1 MKRMMI
7 PALALGAAFSLL
19 VATAATARPDFGK
32 GGRGHG
38 RGNPAER
45 LEFLAEYLSLTEA
58 QKTAIEKLQANLE
71 TRIEPLREQ
80 QKQLHEQVREALDND
95 ADAATVGALVI
106 AQHEG
111 REKIHALMEAHAGQV
126 KAQLTPAQVS
136 RWEALKDARQARRGH
151 HGGHRGGHHGEVPPP
166 AED

>member
-1 MKRMMI
+1 MKRTLI

-19 VATAATARPDFGK
+19 VAAAATARPDFGR

-38 RGNPAER
+38 RGGPEQR
-45 LEFLAEYLSLTEA
+45 IEFLAEYLSLTAAQKASVQRLQDGLEA
-58 QKTAIEKLQANLE
+58 Q
-71 TRIEPLREQ
+71 IEPLREE
-80 QKQLHEQVREALDND
+80 QKRLHGEVREALDND

-111 REKIHALMEAHAGQV
+111 REKIHVLMEEHAAQI
-126 KAQLTPAQVS
+126 KALLTPAQVS
-136 RWEALKDARQARRGH
+136 RWNALKDAREARRG
-151 HGGHRGGHHGEVPPP
+151 RGRHDVPPP

>member
-1 MKRMMI
+1 MKRTLI

-19 VATAATARPDFGK
+19 VASAATARPDFGR

-38 RGNPAER
+38 RGGSEQR
-45 LEFLAEYLSLTEA
+45 IEFLAEYLSLTAA
-58 QKTAIEKLQANLE
+58 QKASIQKLQDALE
-71 TRIEPLREQ
+71 ARIEPLREE
-80 QKQLHEQVREALDND
+80 QKRLHGEVRGALDND

-111 REKIHALMEAHAGQV
+111 REKIHALMEEHATQIE
-126 KAQLTPAQVS
+126 AQLTPAQVS
-136 RWEALKDARQARRGH
+136 RWNALKDARRARRGSH
-151 HGGHRGGHHGEVPPP
+151 DVPPP

>member
-1 MKRMMI
+1 MKRLMI
-7 PALALGAAFSLL
+7 PALALGAVFSVL
-19 VATAATARPDFGK
+19 VATAATARPGF
-32 GGRGHG
+32 GGRGMRGHG
-38 RGNPAER
+38 PGDAEQR
-45 LEFLAEYLSLTEA
+45 LEFLADYLSLTEA
-58 QKTAIEKLQANLE
+58 QKTAIEKLQASLE

-111 REKIHALMEAHAGQV
+111 REKIRGLMEAHADQI

-136 RWEALKDARQARRGH
+136 RWEALKEARQARRGS
-151 HGGHRGGHHGEVPPP
+151 RGGHHGDFPPP

>member
-7 PALALGAAFSLL
+7 PALALGAAFSVL
-19 VATAATARPDFGK
+19 VATTATARPGFGGK
-32 GGRGHG
+32 GMHG
-38 RGNPAER
+38 RGADHAEQR

-58 QKTAIEKLQANLE
+58 QKTAIEKLQEGLKAE
-71 TRIEPLREQ
+71 MEPLREQ

-95 ADAATVGALVI
+95 AGAATVGALVI

-111 REKIHALMEAHAGQV
+111 REKIHDLMEEHAEQV

-136 RWEALKDARQARRGH
+136 RWNALKDAREARR
-151 HGGHRGGHHGEVPPP
+151 GHRGGHRGDFPPP